1 MTTNSMGVIVSG
13 SKVKIIGKDK
23 VYDVGEIRH
32 GNAKLYSNNIYIITM
47 PIERLMAV

>member
-1 MTTNSMGVIVSG
+1 MTTNSVGAIVSG

-32 GNAKLYSNNIYIITM
+32 GNAKLYSDNVYIITM
-47 PIERLMAV
+47 SIENLKAV